1 MHGIYFVQKFIT
13 VQYIVMHIYK
23 MIGEI
28 KKKKLNNHGM
38 KLVLNM
44 FSKMVFQSN
53 FLYSVLN
60 FVRDVRSDD
69 AVAGDTCHVVGWGCI
84 VHIHF

>member
-28 KKKKLNNHGM
+28 KK
-38 KLVLNM
+38 
-44 FSKMVFQSN
+44 SN
-53 FLYSVLN
+53 FKAISFILY
-60 FVRDVRSDD
+60 
-69 AVAGDTCHVVGWGCI
+69 
-84 VHIHF
+84 